1 MSKKKKGK
9 KILIMGLPGAG
20 KTFLAK
26 KIYKSLKA
34 IWINADIVR
43 RRYKDWDFSEGG
55 RIRQAYRMNSLASK
69 DSFSI
74 SSFICPTEEHRR
86 IFDPEIIIWMDINKE
101 SEYKDTDN
109 IFEPPEH
116 YDIRITKWITED
128 QLSNC
133 LEGINHGTM
142 DIHNYLNELIKR
154 LAKLQ

>member
-1 MSKKKKGK
+1 MRRILVMGLSGNGKTWLASRMSKLMH
-9 KILIMGLPGAG
+9 IPH
-20 KTFLAK
+20 
-26 KIYKSLKA
+26 
-34 IWINADIVR
+34 WDADVVR
-43 RRYKDWDFSEGG
+43 EIYKDWDFSEGG

-69 DSFSI
+69 DSLSI

-86 IFDPEIIIWMDINKE
+86 IFDPEVVIWMDINKE

-128 QLSNC
+128 QLSKC

>member
-1 MSKKKKGK
+1 MTSV
-9 KILIMGLPGAG
+9 
-20 KTFLAK
+20 
-26 KIYKSLKA
+26 
-34 IWINADIVR
+34 NNR
-43 RRYKDWDFSEGG
+43 
-55 RIRQAYRMNSLASK
+55 
-69 DSFSI
+69 
-74 SSFICPTEEHRR
+74 
-86 IFDPEIIIWMDINKE
+86 PEILTKLGVGSGLDTTALIEALVNAETEGVKESLDNKE